1 MKRRFSEKMD
11 ALKERSNAVHSRP
24 PNQELEEPLKHEH
37 KTAGGRYPTHKHS
50 LDIFRLVCTCAH
62 TQVSSKPH
70 TRPVSQPLRTTSSR
84 EIPTESEPERESE
97 SAPLWL
103 PLW

>member
-37 KTAGGRYPTHKHS
+37 KTAGGRYTHAQALS
-50 LDIFRLVCTCAH
+50 
-62 TQVSSKPH
+62 
-70 TRPVSQPLRTTSSR
+70 
-84 EIPTESEPERESE
+84 
-97 SAPLWL
+97 
-103 PLW
+103 